1 VKRKV
6 KEKIEANNSLLN
18 TISPIGL
25 NFKKNYIDIG
35 ENSGKIYGVIR
46 YPQSPEYGWLSKIT
60 NIPSTICSIN
70 INHIDNSSFLENL
83 SDTINMN
90 NSEAET
96 TKDKL
101 TRSRALRTAEDAEK
115 MIINIDQKGE
125 SVVEMGISIMPVALE
140 EKIFE
145 KVEKKLKSTMGVVG
159 CKIRNLAT
167 LQEQGFK
174 QLSPYY
180 STDKKIEQVINKPVP
195 LSSFIGGY
203 PFAKTGYTDGNGYYF
218 AKDSLGGLMIIDT
231 WKRGSD
237 RTNSN
242 MTFMGEPGSGKSTA
256 LKHIAISEY
265 MRGTKLIFIDP
276 HREFR
281 DLTRNLN
288 GDWINCGGGS
298 KGMLNPL
305 QIRTSP
311 SDEDDEEEKFYQDEG
326 NGMGAMALHLKNLEV
341 FFKLYIPSLID
352 RQVAILKS
360 DLIELYNNFN
370 IFWDTDTTV
379 LKNTDY
385 PMMKDLYDLILKKS
399 KDESN
404 PYMKDY
410 EDLALLLKD
419 IATGSDSFLWNGHTT
434 ISSKSRCICLDTK
447 DLQNSS
453 ENIITT
459 QYYSILQWT
468 YEEITKDP
476 KERVMLFCDEAYL
489 MIDPENPQ
497 SIAFLRNAAK
507 GVRKYEGSIVVVSHS
522 VVDFLDPKVKMYG
535 QALLDLATY
544 KIIMG
549 TDGKNLQ
556 ETKNL
561 YNLTE
566 AEEELI
572 AEKQRGKALML
583 IGSKRLS
590 INFEI
595 PEYKFSYMGEAGGR

>member
-1 VKRKV
+1 MKGK
-6 KEKIEANNSLLN
+6 KEKIEVNNSLLN
-18 TISPIGL
+18 IIAPIGM
-25 NFKKNYIDIG
+25 NFKKNSLEIG
-35 ENSGKIYGVIR
+35 ENKGKVYGIIK
-46 YPQSPEYGWLSKIT
+46 YPQKPEYGWLSRVT
-60 NIPSTICSIN
+60 NIPGTICSIN
-70 INHIDNSSFLENL
+70 IEQIDNSLFLDNL
-83 SDTINMN
+83 SNTISVNKN
-90 NSEAET
+90 AAET
-96 TKDKL
+96 TKDQLVK
-101 TRSRALRTAEDAEK
+101 TRATKTAEDAEK
-115 MIINIDQKGE
+115 MIINIDQNGE
-125 SVVEMGISIMPVALE
+125 SVVNMGVTIMPVAPEESLF
-140 EKIFE
+140 EKI
-145 KVEKKLKSTMGVVG
+145 EKKTRSGVSIAG
-159 CKIRNLAT
+159 CKIRNLAD
-167 LQEQGFK
+167 LQKEGFM
-174 QLSPYY
+174 QLSPFYAKN
-180 STDKKIEQVINKPVP
+180 KKVEQIINRPVP
-195 LSSFIGGY
+195 LSSFIGGFA
-203 PFAKTGYTDGNGYYF
+203 FAKTGYTDGKGYYF
-218 AKDSLGGLMIIDT
+218 AKDTLGGLIIVDS
-231 WKRGSD
+231 WKRGGD
-237 RTNSN
+237 RANSN

-256 LKHIAISEY
+256 LKHIALAEY
-265 MRGTKLIFIDP
+265 MKGTKLIFIDP

-311 SDEDDEEEKFYQDEG
+311 ADEDDEEEKFYQDEG

-341 FFKLYIPSLID
+341 FFRLYIPSLTD
-352 RQVAILKS
+352 RQVAIIKR
-360 DLIELYNNFN
+360 DLIELYNNFK
-370 IFWDTDTTV
+370 IFWDTDTTA

-385 PMMKDLYDLILKKS
+385 PIMKDLYDLVLNKS
-399 KDESN
+399 KDKTN

-410 EDLALLLKD
+410 EDLTLLLED
-419 IATGSDSFLWNGHTT
+419 ISKGSDSFLWNGHTT
-434 ISSKSRCICLDTK
+434 INSKSRCVCLDTK
-447 DLQNSS
+447 DLQGSS

-468 YEEITKDP
+468 YEEMTKNP
-476 KERVMLFCDEAYL
+476 NERVMLFCDEAYL

-556 ETKNL
+556 ETKEL

-572 AEKQRGKALML
+572 ASKQRGKALML
-583 IGSKRLS
+583 IGSKRMS
-590 INFEI
+590 VNFEI
-595 PEYKFSYMGEAGGR
+595 PEYKFAYMGTAGGR

>member
-1 VKRKV
+1 MKRKV

-203 PFAKTGYTDGNGYYF
+203 PF